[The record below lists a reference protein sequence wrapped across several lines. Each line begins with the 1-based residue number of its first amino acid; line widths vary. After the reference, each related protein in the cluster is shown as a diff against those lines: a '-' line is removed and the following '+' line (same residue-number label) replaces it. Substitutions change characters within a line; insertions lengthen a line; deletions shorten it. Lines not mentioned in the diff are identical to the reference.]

1 VGIIGRIE
9 AGGRDAEAVDL
20 LEAVRDSVRAFARNR
35 PADLDEAGRR
45 LEWQEIAAAGWTGLL
60 ADEAFGGSALSV
72 EVMAA
77 LYEELGRGGGVEPY
91 SAVTVLAL
99 VALDQCEPGRIRD
112 SLLSGLSAGE
122 VCPVLCWQD
131 EPNRDE
137 RHVSFATLPNDN
149 DQPVSISRCLIDLA
163 ADASH
168 FCVPAMRAG
177 KAGLVVVPR
186 DHVGISLTLMPGLSG
201 RQLGQLAFNG
211 VLPADA
217 FLALPGPDALAP
229 AFMLARIAAAA
240 QLSGLCARINGMTI
254 EYTGQRV
261 QFGKPIAANQVVQHR
276 LVDMWSE
283 QTLAAAAVV
292 RAARACAEGQH
303 ARDLASLAAKSRAGK
318 ASDVV
323 TRGALQLHGAIGY
336 TGEYPL
342 GSLVRGCLAL
352 MSWLGTPN
360 ELRRRFVAIERMD
373 RTNP

>member
-1 VGIIGRIE
+1 
-9 AGGRDAEAVDL
+9 
-20 LEAVRDSVRAFARNR
+20 
-35 PADLDEAGRR
+35 
-45 LEWQEIAAAGWTGLL
+45 
-60 ADEAFGGSALSV
+60 
-72 EVMAA
+72 
-77 LYEELGRGGGVEPY
+77 
-91 SAVTVLAL
+91 
-99 VALDQCEPGRIRD
+99 
-112 SLLSGLSAGE
+112 
-122 VCPVLCWQD
+122 
-131 EPNRDE
+131 
-137 RHVSFATLPNDN
+137 
-149 DQPVSISRCLIDLA
+149 
-163 ADASH
+163 
-168 FCVPAMRAG
+168 
-177 KAGLVVVPR
+177 
-186 DHVGISLTLMPGLSG
+186 MPGLSG

>member
-9 AGGRDAEAVDL
+9 AGGQEAEAADL

-35 PADLDEAGRR
+35 SADLDDAGRR
-45 LEWQEIAAAGWTGLL
+45 QEWREMAAAGWLGLL

-77 LYEELGRGGGVEPY
+77 LYEELGRGGVIEPY

-99 VALDQCEPGRIRD
+99 VALDQCEPGALRD
-112 SLLSGLSAGE
+112 ALLSGLAAGE

-137 RHVSFATLPNDN
+137 RRLPFAMLPDDL
-149 DQPVSISRCLIDLA
+149 DQPVSFSRCLIDLA
-163 ADASH
+163 GNATH
-168 FCVPAMRAG
+168 FCVPAMRGG
-177 KAGLVVVPR
+177 KAGLAVVPR
-186 DHVGISLTLMPGLSG
+186 DHAGISLDLAPGLSG
-201 RQLGQLAFNG
+201 RELGQLAFDG
-211 VLPADA
+211 VVPPDA
-217 FLALPGPDALAP
+217 FLTLPDPDALAP

-240 QLSGLCARINGMTI
+240 QISGLCARINGMTI

-283 QTLAAAAVV
+283 QTLAAAAVA
-292 RAARACAEGQH
+292 RAARACAEGQ
-303 ARDLASLAAKSRAGK
+303 RVRELASLAAKSRAGQ

-342 GSLVRGCLAL
+342 GGLVRGCLAF